1 MNIKTAVTYARFSSD
16 NQREESIT
24 AQLRAIREYAA
35 RNGIQIIREYTDEAR
50 SATTDDRP
58 GFLQMIRDLKDGLR
72 VDLVLVHKLDRFAR
86 NRYDAAVYRREIQRA
101 GARLVAVDQPLD
113 DSPEGAF
120 LEGIL
125 EAMNEYYS
133 RNLAREV
140 MKGMKENAYQARFN
154 GGWVP
159 LGYKVVDGKYEVN
172 EVEAEA
178 VRLIFGMVR
187 DGRSF
192 REVARELEARG
203 YRSRRG
209 KPFSISAIHE
219 ILRNPKYVGVYRYNR
234 APRRIDGKRNWRRA
248 KSEEE
253 IITIAGAIPAII
265 DRTTWEEVQR
275 ILDSRK
281 WEGGPRRRGPNFY
294 ILTGKLVCGLCGTPC
309 VGHSRGRDRK
319 TRGMYHY
326 YECNAKMRGECL
338 SKSWRKEELEARVL
352 GDVANRVFADL
363 PVLADQI
370 YAYYLER
377 RWEKGSEAESLLA
390 ALNEV
395 TQRMDRLLDLVESG
409 QADPAVAGPRLN
421 RLQAQKQDL
430 EGRLA
435 AVRKEMPQYTKEMI
449 LAYLEHVKG
458 HLTGELGP
466 HEARKFVE
474 SYVKKITL
482 YPDRAEV
489 EFQLALDGKHSVG
502 VRGATFTYAYTLF
515 RFETDLPQ

>member
-1 MNIKTAVTYARFSSD
+1 MAYARFSSD

-35 RNGIQIIREYTDEAR
+35 RNGIQVIREYIDEAR
-50 SATTDDRP
+50 SGTTDDRP
-58 GFLQMIRDLKDGLR
+58 GFLQMIADLKDGLR

-86 NRYDAAVYRREIQRA
+86 NRYDAAIYRREIQRA

-125 EAMNEYYS
+125 EAMAEYYS

-140 MKGMKENAYQARFN
+140 LKGMKENAYQARFN

-159 LGYKVVDGKYEVN
+159 LGYKVVDGKYQIN
-172 EVEAEA
+172 ETEAEA
-178 VRLIFGMVR
+178 VRLIFSMVKE
-187 DGRSF
+187 GRSF

-209 KPFSISAIHE
+209 KPFSVTAIHE

-253 IITIAGAIPAII
+253 IITVAGAVPAII
-265 DRTTWEEVQR
+265 DQATWEEVQR

-281 WEGGPRRRGPNFY
+281 RKGGPRRRGPNIY
-294 ILTGKLVCGLCGTPC
+294 ILTGKLVCGICGAPC
-309 VGHSRGRDRK
+309 VGHSRGRDKK
-319 TRGMYHY
+319 TRGMYRY
-326 YECNAKMRGECL
+326 YECNAKMRGECP
-338 SKSWRKEELEARVL
+338 SRSWRKDELEAKVL
-352 GDVANRVFADL
+352 GDIANRVFADL
-363 PVLADQI
+363 PALADQI
-370 YAYYLER
+370 YAYYLGRER
-377 RWEKGSEAESLLA
+377 EKGSEAKNLLA

-395 TQRMDRLLDLVESG
+395 SQKMDRLLDLVEAG
-409 QADPAVAGPRLN
+409 QADPAAVGPRLN
-421 RLQAQKQDL
+421 RLQAQRQDL
-430 EGRLA
+430 ENRLA
-435 AVRKEMPQYTKEMI
+435 ALQKATPRYTREMI

-458 HLTGELGP
+458 QLTGELEP

-502 VRGATFTYAYTLF
+502 VGGGT
-515 RFETDLPQ
+515 